1 MKNIITILS
10 ILLAV
15 FCTSCKKDNIA
26 AGEDEQSDGGIEL
39 SISLNGEFDM
49 NSRSALLSSEPMHH
63 IEHMYAY
70 LFEKSQPAD
79 GDGLTVENAVCVY
92 EQKLPWTASANAGN
106 VFRCRLKP
114 GDKFFDVNKEYLV
127 MVVATDNNKDTYTFP
142 WSGDSS
148 SDDIHLGMT
157 GKKTV

>member
-114 GDKFFDVNKEYLV
+114 GDGFL
-127 MVVATDNNKDTYTFP
+127 M
-142 WSGDSS
+142 
-148 SDDIHLGMT
+148 
-157 GKKTV
+157 